1 MSIQAAFTGLIGALL
16 CFFRMKIRNCTTLSL
31 IIGHGIYDAM
41 ITVWGCETEEPSL
54 CLQRKQGARNALPV
68 SVLGVG

>member
-16 CFFRMKIRNCTTLSL
+16 CFFRMKIRNCITLSL

-41 ITVWGCETEEPSL
+41 ITVWAAVMG
-54 CLQRKQGARNALPV
+54 
-68 SVLGVG
+68 